1 MSTQFNRAGRA
12 MTNALLTSFITMSAT
27 GRVRLKADVLKSYR
41 YQLGLS
47 QEAFAQACIE
57 RHLCVSIASVK
68 RAETGRPL
76 LLRTARHLAEFHG
89 LDLYSLL
96 VDACRV
102 SHDAP
107 VTPDMSERR
116 LVQVLCI
123 WPVSDRE
130 RPEVDAAVLAEGATL
145 MSPPTVDAVLA
156 VFGLPHVQRSDL
168 VRCVSAALMW
178 QDRHVMLASGIWQD
192 GTLDWPQDILQD
204 WLRRQPVSIY
214 VHSSVHGQVRAL
226 HQIDPVG
233 HPDIGALGKAHRPQ
247 SHPFKLAGRQ
257 HEMRLFGS
265 LLDTVL
271 AEQQSQVMLVQG
283 MAGMGKSR
291 LIAEMVDAARRDF
304 MSAVQIEIH
313 DVGGDRYRAVIVNV
327 LKSLLDLH
335 DVTPYWDQLVTQRLQ
350 QFHLPSEQALLC
362 KDLLAMH
369 MSNDERLLLQVMGQ
383 AARAQITV
391 QMLARIIGQ
400 MALQRPL
407 LITLEDVHRASTSM
421 IETFARIIE
430 VSQESRV
437 MWVFSGRVEVPQRA
451 GELQRLIPDV
461 AVTTLTLAPLRPHEA
476 RDLAQQFDHVDE
488 IWRAQCMQRAQGHP
502 LFLTQLLMAD
512 QRALL
517 PDNFQ
522 YLLQMRLDEVSPLDR
537 HALRMASV
545 IGQAFGIDD
554 MQALIGDSAYQLDA
568 LVQHCLLKQLDGDR
582 YDFVHPLIRQ
592 GVYES
597 LACRQ
602 REGMHEQVARHFEEW
617 DPALPAHHLPVPTAE
632 QRGLALNCCPK
643 TR

>member
-1 MSTQFNRAGRA
+1 
-12 MTNALLTSFITMSAT
+12 MTNALLTSHITTLPA

-89 LDLYSLL
+89 LDVYSLL
-96 VDACRV
+96 DEAPSGRK
-102 SHDAP
+102 DAP
-107 VTPDMSERR
+107 FASDMSERR
-116 LVQVLCI
+116 VVQVLCI

-130 RPEVDAAVLAEGATL
+130 RPEVDAAVLAEGAAL
-145 MSPPTVDAVLA
+145 MRPPTVDAVLA
-156 VFGLPHVQRSDL
+156 VFGLSHAHCGDL
-168 VRCVSAALMW
+168 VRCVGAAVRW
-178 QDRHVMLASGIWQD
+178 QDRHVMVASGIWLGD
-192 GTLDWPQDILQD
+192 TLEWPQDILHD
-204 WLRRQPVSIY
+204 WLRRQPVSVY
-214 VHSSVHGQVRAL
+214 VHKSIYGQVRAL
-226 HQIDPVG
+226 YEIEPAV
-233 HPDIGALGKAHRPQ
+233 HPDIGCLGKAHCSVSRQ
-247 SHPFKLAGRQ
+247 FKLAGRQ
-257 HEMRLFGS
+257 HEMRLFGG
-265 LLDTVL
+265 LLDAVL
-271 AEQQSQVMLVQG
+271 AEQQSQVLLVQG

-291 LIAEMVDAARRDF
+291 LIAEMVDTARQNF
-304 MSAVQIEIH
+304 TSAVRIELQ
-313 DVGGDRYRAVIVNV
+313 DGGPDRYRAVIVNV

-335 DVTPYWDQLVTQRLQ
+335 DVTPYWEQLVTQRLQ

-362 KDLLAMH
+362 KDLFAMH
-369 MSNDERLLLQVMGQ
+369 MNNDERLLLQVMGQ

-391 QMLARIIGQ
+391 QMLARIIVQ

-461 AVTTLTLAPLRPHEA
+461 AVTTLSLAPLRTHEA

-488 IWRAQCMQRAQGHP
+488 IWRAQCLQRAQGHP

-545 IGQAFGIDD
+545 IGQTFGVDD

-602 REGMHEQVARHFEEW
+602 RETMHEQVARHFEEW
-617 DPALPAHHLPVPTAE
+617 DSALPAHHLPAPTAE
-632 QRGLALNCCPK
+632 QRGVALNCCPK